1 MIGNYKQLSRRYLKG
16 NKKRT
21 ILTLIGIVLSV
32 SLISTIGLF
41 MNGTQISQIENT
53 KKRQGYSFHAVVL
66 NYDESILKK
75 IKYNPQI
82 ESFGLMS
89 QGETVQV
96 GEAAVKIN
104 FADDNAL
111 EFLKYSIIKGRLPS
125 NDQEV
130 AVDPWV
136 LPYIKENIQIG
147 DSFELNEKKYKL
159 VGFLSDSTYTQ
170 ENKVGR
176 LLTYKSK
183 FSAGEGKILVGISSK
198 ANFNEVLEGLKTIS
212 GENNI
217 NISNE
222 LIQLEKPGYNNSI
235 MATLIITISI
245 VVIATIVVIYNAFQ
259 ISVVERTRQF
269 GLLRSIGA
277 TRKQIRQIVLREAT
291 FLAVIAIPIGII
303 CSLIALASLQFTFSL
318 LMENSKAVS
327 IFYVDWNILLVSSI
341 ITLLSV
347 IASSLYPAYFAG
359 KISPL
364 LAISSR
370 LSIKKE
376 QIKKQKNS
384 MVKKPLSIPL
394 SMAMKNVKRNKN
406 RYTITILSIIIS
418 SVLFITFSYLM
429 SVAFA
434 SKSVDKLSVKSDIT
448 IKIVDNNPDHLA
460 EGEQVLYQ
468 LKSLENISKVYEKK
482 ENSFE
487 TKLKDVTQSSATVKE
502 IENTIGKSYSITI
515 VNNYQENK
523 TKKEEKLTLQVLA
536 YGFITVISLISSVNI
551 LNTITISIMTRR
563 KELAALKSIGMSQ
576 KDLKKMITYEA
587 LIYGFSGSLQGIFF
601 GCILSYII
609 YLAISDMLKMTWT
622 IPYEACIIT
631 FVSALIIS
639 YLSVLNPL
647 KKFNKIILLII
658 SENNNIISLA
668 RL

>member
-96 GEAAVKIN
+96 GEAAVQMN

-318 LMENSKAVS
+318 LMENSKAIS
-327 IFYVDWNILLVSSI
+327 IFYVDWNILLISSI

-434 SKSVDKLSVKSDIT
+434 SKSFDKLSVKSDIT

-460 EGEQVLYQ
+460 EIEQVLHQ

-647 KKFNKIILLII
+647 KKIQQD
-658 SENNNIISLA
+658 NIIDNI
-668 RL
+668 REQ

>member
-523 TKKEEKLTLQVLA
+523 T
-536 YGFITVISLISSVNI
+536 
-551 LNTITISIMTRR
+551 
-563 KELAALKSIGMSQ
+563 
-576 KDLKKMITYEA
+576 
-587 LIYGFSGSLQGIFF
+587 
-601 GCILSYII
+601 
-609 YLAISDMLKMTWT
+609 
-622 IPYEACIIT
+622 
-631 FVSALIIS
+631 
-639 YLSVLNPL
+639 
-647 KKFNKIILLII
+647 
-658 SENNNIISLA
+658 
-668 RL
+668 

>member
-96 GEAAVKIN
+96 GEAAVQMN

-198 ANFNEVLEGLKTIS
+198 ANFNEVLEGFKTIS

-327 IFYVDWNILLVSSI
+327 IFHVDWNILLISSI

-434 SKSVDKLSVKSDIT
+434 SKSFDKLSVKSDIT

-460 EGEQVLYQ
+460 ESEQVLHQ

-551 LNTITISIMTRR
+551 LNTIT
-563 KELAALKSIGMSQ
+563 
-576 KDLKKMITYEA
+576 
-587 LIYGFSGSLQGIFF
+587 
-601 GCILSYII
+601 
-609 YLAISDMLKMTWT
+609 
-622 IPYEACIIT
+622 
-631 FVSALIIS
+631 
-639 YLSVLNPL
+639 
-647 KKFNKIILLII
+647 
-658 SENNNIISLA
+658 
-668 RL
+668 

>member
-96 GEAAVKIN
+96 GEAAVQMN

-111 EFLKYSIIKGRLPS
+111 EFLKYSMIKGRLPS

-327 IFYVDWNILLVSSI
+327 IFHVDWNILLISSI

-434 SKSVDKLSVKSDIT
+434 SKSFDKLSVKSDIT
-448 IKIVDNNPDHLA
+448 IKIVGNNPDHLA
-460 EGEQVLYQ
+460 ESEQVLHQ

-502 IENTIGKSYSITI
+502 IENTIGKSYTITI

-647 KKFNKIILLII
+647 KKIQQD
-658 SENNNIISLA
+658 NIIDNI
-668 RL
+668 REQ

>member
-21 ILTLIGIVLSV
+21 ILTLIGIILSV

-96 GEAAVKIN
+96 GEAAVQMN

-183 FSAGEGKILVGISSK
+183 FSAGEGKILVGISPK

-318 LMENSKAVS
+318 LMENSKTVS
-327 IFYVDWNILLVSSI
+327 IFHVDWKILLISSI

-384 MVKKPLSIPL
+384 MLKKTLSIPL

-429 SVAFA
+429 NVAFA
-434 SKSVDKLSVKSDIT
+434 SKSFEKLSVKSDIT
-448 IKIVDNNPDHLA
+448 IKIEDNNSDHLA
-460 EGEQVLYQ
+460 ESEQVLHQ
-468 LKSLENISKVYEKK
+468 LKSIENISNVYEKK
-482 ENSFE
+482 DNSFE

-502 IENTIGKSYSITI
+502 IENTIGKRYSITI
-515 VNNYQENK
+515 VSNYQENK

-563 KELAALKSIGMSQ
+563 KELAALKSIGMSH

-609 YLAISDMLKMTWT
+609 YLAISDVLKMTWM

-647 KKFNKIILLII
+647 KKIQQD
-658 SENNNIISLA
+658 NIIDTI
-668 RL
+668 REQ

>member
-1 MIGNYKQLSRRYLKG
+1 
-16 NKKRT
+16 
-21 ILTLIGIVLSV
+21 
-32 SLISTIGLF
+32 

-96 GEAAVKIN
+96 GEAAVQMN

-303 CSLIALASLQFTFSL
+303 CSLIALTSLQFTFSL

-327 IFYVDWNILLVSSI
+327 IFHVDWNILLISSI

-434 SKSVDKLSVKSDIT
+434 SKSFDKLSVKSDIT

-460 EGEQVLYQ
+460 ESEQVLHQ

-647 KKFNKIILLII
+647 KKIQQD
-658 SENNNIISLA
+658 NIIDNI
-668 RL
+668 REQ

>member
-1 MIGNYKQLSRRYLKG
+1 MIGHYKQLSRRYLKG
-16 NKKRT
+16 NMKRT
-21 ILTLIGIVLSV
+21 IFTLIGIILSV
-32 SLISTIGLF
+32 ALISTIGLF

-53 KKRQGYSFHAVVL
+53 KKRQGYSFHAVVS
-66 NYDESILKK
+66 NYDDSILKK

-96 GEAAVKIN
+96 GEAAVQMN

-111 EFLKYSIIKGRLPS
+111 EFLKYSIIKGRVPS
-125 NDQEV
+125 NDREV

-136 LPYIKENIQIG
+136 LPFIKENIQIG
-147 DSFELNEKKYKL
+147 DSVELNKKKYKL
-159 VGFLSDSTYTQ
+159 VGLLSDSAYTQ

-176 LLTYKSK
+176 VLTYKHE
-183 FSAGEGKILVGISSK
+183 FSAGEGKILVGINPK
-198 ANFNEVLEGLKTIS
+198 ANFNEVLEGIKTIS

-217 NISNE
+217 NISEN
-222 LIQLEKPGYNNSI
+222 LIQLEKPGYNDSI

-245 VVIATIVVIYNAFQ
+245 VVIATVVVIYNAFQ

-291 FLAVIAIPIGII
+291 FLAVIAIPLGII

-318 LMENSKAVS
+318 LLENSKEVS
-327 IFYVDWNILLVSSI
+327 IFHVDWKILLISSI
-341 ITLLSV
+341 ITFLSV

-384 MVKKPLSIPL
+384 MLKKPLSFPL

-429 SVAFA
+429 NVAFA
-434 SKSVDKLSVKSDIT
+434 SKSFNELSVKSDIT
-448 IKIVDNNPDHLA
+448 INIEDKNPDHLA
-460 EGEQVLYQ
+460 EITQVLNQ
-468 LKSLENISKVYEKK
+468 LKSLRNISNAYEKK
-482 ENSFE
+482 GNKIE
-487 TKLKDVTQSSATVKE
+487 TKLKDVTQSTATVLE
-502 IENTIGKSYSITI
+502 IKNTIGKNHTITI

-551 LNTITISIMTRR
+551 FNTITISIMTRR

-609 YLAISDMLKMTWT
+609 YLAISDILKMAWT

-647 KKFNKIILLII
+647 KKIQQD
-658 SENNNIISLA
+658 NIIDTI
-668 RL
+668 REE

>member
-96 GEAAVKIN
+96 GEGAVKIN

-170 ENKVGR
+170 ANKVGR

-434 SKSVDKLSVKSDIT
+434 SKSFDKLSVKSDIT

-460 EGEQVLYQ
+460 ESEQVLHQ

-502 IENTIGKSYSITI
+502 IENTIGKSYTITI

-647 KKFNKIILLII
+647 KKIQQD
-658 SENNNIISLA
+658 NIIDNI
-668 RL
+668 REQ

>member
-96 GEAAVKIN
+96 GEAAVQMN

-147 DSFELNEKKYKL
+147 DLFELNEKKYKL

-183 FSAGEGKILVGISSK
+183 FSAGEGKILVGIISK
-198 ANFNEVLEGLKTIS
+198 ANFNEVLEGLKAIS

-327 IFYVDWNILLVSSI
+327 IFYVDWNILIISSI

-394 SMAMKNVKRNKN
+394 SMAMKNVNRNKN

-434 SKSVDKLSVKSDIT
+434 SKSFDKLSVKSDIT

-460 EGEQVLYQ
+460 ESEQVLHQ
-468 LKSLENISKVYEKK
+468 LKSLENISKVYEKQ

-502 IENTIGKSYSITI
+502 IENTIGKSYTITI

-647 KKFNKIILLII
+647 KKIQQD
-658 SENNNIISLA
+658 NIIDNI
-668 RL
+668 REQ

>member
-96 GEAAVKIN
+96 GEAAVQMN

-198 ANFNEVLEGLKTIS
+198 ANFNEVLEGLKTLS

-303 CSLIALASLQFTFSL
+303 CSLIALVSLQFTFSL

-327 IFYVDWNILLVSSI
+327 IFYVDWNILLISSI

-434 SKSVDKLSVKSDIT
+434 SKSFDKLSIKSDIT

-460 EGEQVLYQ
+460 ESEQVLHQ

-502 IENTIGKSYSITI
+502 IENTIGKSYAITI

-647 KKFNKIILLII
+647 KKIQQD
-658 SENNNIISLA
+658 NIIDNI
-668 RL
+668 REQ

>member
-21 ILTLIGIVLSV
+21 ILTLIGIILSV

-89 QGETVQV
+89 QGEAVQV
-96 GEAAVKIN
+96 GEAAVQMN

-183 FSAGEGKILVGISSK
+183 FSAGEGKILVGISPK

-245 VVIATIVVIYNAFQ
+245 VVIATVVVIYNAFQ

-318 LMENSKAVS
+318 LMENSKTVS
-327 IFYVDWNILLVSSI
+327 IFHVDWKILLISSI

-384 MVKKPLSIPL
+384 MLKKPLSIPL

-429 SVAFA
+429 NVAFA
-434 SKSVDKLSVKSDIT
+434 SKSFEKLSVKSDIT
-448 IKIVDNNPDHLA
+448 IKIEDNNSDHLA
-460 EGEQVLYQ
+460 ESEQVLHQ
-468 LKSLENISKVYEKK
+468 LKSIENISNVYEKK
-482 ENSFE
+482 DNSFE

-502 IENTIGKSYSITI
+502 IENTIGKRYSITI
-515 VNNYQENK
+515 VSNYQENK

-563 KELAALKSIGMSQ
+563 KELAALKSIGMSH

-609 YLAISDMLKMTWT
+609 YLAISDVLKMTWM

-647 KKFNKIILLII
+647 KKIQQD
-658 SENNNIISLA
+658 NIIDTI
-668 RL
+668 REQ

>member
-96 GEAAVKIN
+96 GEAAVQMN

-198 ANFNEVLEGLKTIS
+198 ANFNEVLEGFKTIS

-327 IFYVDWNILLVSSI
+327 IFHVDWNILLISSI

-434 SKSVDKLSVKSDIT
+434 SKSFDKLSVKSDIT

-460 EGEQVLYQ
+460 ESEQVLHQ

-536 YGFITVISLISSVNI
+536 YGFITVISLISNVNI

-647 KKFNKIILLII
+647 KKIQQD
-658 SENNNIISLA
+658 NIIDNI
-668 RL
+668 REQ